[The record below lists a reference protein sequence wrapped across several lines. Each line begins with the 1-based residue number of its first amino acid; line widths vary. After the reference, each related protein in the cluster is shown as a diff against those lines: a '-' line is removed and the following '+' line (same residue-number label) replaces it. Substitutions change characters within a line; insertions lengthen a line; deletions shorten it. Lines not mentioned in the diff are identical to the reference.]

1 MSDALG
7 NYLLNSPFYFN
18 FQVFPHT
25 RLSPYLSGP
34 EIRPHLKYVTKT
46 FSPLTAIQT
55 CDNYSI
61 GLLLIIKQKLYIG
74 SICAFVCLCN
84 AIIGARSTF
93 APPRNMIVKE
103 YHMILLSAI
112 SGSNPRRGGPRTKWS
127 FAYRNVA
134 VAEPGGR

>member
-74 SICAFVCLCN
+74 SKCAFVCLCN

>member
-7 NYLLNSPFYFN
+7 NYLLNSPFCFN

-25 RLSPYLSGP
+25 RLSPYSSGP
-34 EIRPHLKYVTKT
+34 EPHLNYVTKT